1 MPTTKR
7 NPRIEPL
14 RLSPR
19 SAAIRLD
26 VHYDTVHELITR
38 GLFTVIAPLG
48 RGQGKRIYVPRDEV
62 DAYALGGEEAL
73 KELRYEKQKN
83 RPARRGS

>member
-26 VHYDTVHELITR
+26 VHYDTVHDLIAR

-48 RGQGKRIYVPRDEV
+48 RGQGKRIYVPKDEI
-62 DAYALGGEEAL
+62 DAFALGGEEAV
-73 KELRYEKQKN
+73 KELRYEKQRK
-83 RPARRGS
+83 ARAK